1 LPLFF
6 KGPEDQKSG
15 RKTREGFFTSLR
27 NASTL
32 KKTNLKSNLFLPFW
46 GLTGKDFGSHNLSTA
61 GSRFMLTEKI
71 FF

>member
-1 LPLFF
+1 MLIKDFLRFYAPHPL
-6 KGPEDQKSG
+6 
-15 RKTREGFFTSLR
+15 TTSLLICGNR
-27 NASTL
+27 NGTGV

-46 GLTGKDFGSHNLSTA
+46 GLIGKDFGSHNLSTA